1 MRLNEVISSILRPMF
16 AMFPAGYD
24 TPAARLLLLVI
35 GLQESQFTSRRQ
47 LISKVVDGKKVLVPE
62 GPAIGFW
69 QFELGNPTS
78 KGGVWGVLNHY
89 RVGPLAKQFC
99 RQLGIAADP
108 KTVWLAMQTNDV
120 LAAGFARL
128 LLLSDAKA
136 LPKVGEIQEAWECYA
151 ERTWRPGK
159 PHRETWDAFYAQARK
174 ELGV

>member
-1 MRLNEVISSILRPMF
+1 MVLKEANSILTWMF
-16 AMFPAGYD
+16 SYFPASYD
-24 TPAARLLLLVI
+24 TQAVRLLLLTI
-35 GLQESQFTSRRQ
+35 GLQESRFTSRRQ
-47 LISKVVDGKKVLVPE
+47 LISKTVEGKKVVVPE

-78 KGGVWGVLNHY
+78 RGGVWGVLNHF
-89 RVGPLAKQFC
+89 RVGPIAKKFC
-99 RQLGIAADP
+99 QDLGVKPDTE
-108 KTVWLAMQTNDV
+108 TVWRALENNDV

-136 LPKVGEIQEAWECYA
+136 VPKIGDVQGAWDCYA
-151 ERTWRPGK
+151 ARTWRPGK